1 MDQEFCL
8 NLIVGNFVSI
18 FEHHLRLL
26 LEYLIYY
33 LLLCLI
39 YLFKQSNLSFRTYFI
54 FIPFLVHFDLLNL
67 VSI

>member
-8 NLIVGNFVSI
+8 NLIDGNFVTI
-18 FEHHLRLL
+18 FGHQLL
-26 LEYLIYY
+26 DLIYY

-39 YLFKQSNLSFRTYFI
+39 YLFKQSNLSFKTYFI
-54 FIPFLVHFDLLNL
+54 FIPFLIHFDLLNL